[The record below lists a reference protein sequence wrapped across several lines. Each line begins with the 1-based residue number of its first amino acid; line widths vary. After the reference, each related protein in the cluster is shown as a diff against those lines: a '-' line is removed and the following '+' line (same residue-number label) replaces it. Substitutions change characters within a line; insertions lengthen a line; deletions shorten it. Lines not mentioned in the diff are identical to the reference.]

1 MDNGNILAIQK
12 PGHLYMDTKSAVVED
27 VHISGN
33 ALL

>member
-1 MDNGNILAIQK
+1 MDNGNNLAIQK
-12 PGHLYMDTKSAVVED
+12 SGHLHMDTISAVVED